1 MKEVGRR
8 GPILRMGC
16 MVALA
21 LIVPSCI
28 GLWLDHRLGT
38 APLFVLAGALVG
50 ILAATVIAVRI
61 AGREIEA
68 LGTPLEAE
76 SATGK
81 RQEGE
86 KEDTAQ

>member
-1 MKEVGRR
+1 VSEARR
-8 GPILRMGC
+8 RRPILRMGW

-21 LIVPSCI
+21 LIVPLCL
-28 GLWLDHRLGT
+28 GLWLDHRLGA

-50 ILAATVIAVRI
+50 ILAATVSSVSI

-68 LGTPLEAE
+68 LGTPPEAE

-86 KEDTAQ
+86 KEDTA

>member
-61 AGREIEA
+61 AGREIAA

-76 SATGK
+76 SATGE
-81 RQEGE
+81 RQEN